1 MLFFKELILCPR
13 TIFLTDNLS
22 AHFVCFEKNA
32 FTPLHRRKKCVF
44 FTINENAVQTNINRL
59 KDSNIDIKLEYLEL
73 ILEPII
79 ERLYEKM
86 KSKELEEKP
95 LMTIADIAEKFQ
107 VTKTTVQNWIRRG
120 TITGN
125 RVGKNRYFTRE
136 EVITALNHHGWKTD
150 SN

>member
-1 MLFFKELILCPR
+1 M
-13 TIFLTDNLS
+13 
-22 AHFVCFEKNA
+22 
-32 FTPLHRRKKCVF
+32 
-44 FTINENAVQTNINRL
+44 QTNINRL

>member
-1 MLFFKELILCPR
+1 MLSKA
-13 TIFLTDNLS
+13 NL
-22 AHFVCFEKNA
+22 
-32 FTPLHRRKKCVF
+32 
-44 FTINENAVQTNINRL
+44 NRI

-86 KSKELEEKP
+86 KAKELEEKP

-125 RVGKNRYFTRE
+125 KVGKNRYFTNE
-136 EVITALNHHGWKTD
+136 EVATALKYHGWKTL
-150 SN
+150 